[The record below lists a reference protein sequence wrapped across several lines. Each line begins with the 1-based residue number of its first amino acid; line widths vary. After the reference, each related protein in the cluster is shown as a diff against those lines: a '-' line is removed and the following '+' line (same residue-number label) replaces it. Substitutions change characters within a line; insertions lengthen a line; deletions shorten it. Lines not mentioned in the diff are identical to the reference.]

1 MKPWLALFAVAPWL
15 LVQNEPKPV
24 QVDIVWS
31 TDCPVAQRWV
41 TKVAAW
47 TVANPSIRPTIWFPN
62 DDRASAEAYAARFRL
77 RGDIR
82 ALQGSEL
89 AYEFGLDRLP
99 SVIVRSGGKVAFV
112 GGVGLT
118 ADSSSRFMLS
128 EAVAATRRG
137 VAIVPSRTT
146 PLGCTVP
153 DLMKARPGSPVEFK
167 RDIKPML
174 DRFCVSCHS
183 PGGAAPFRL
192 DRYEN
197 ARRWSH
203 MISDV
208 LRTGKMPPVKVYD
221 RTGPSRPVAP
231 NSAAIEK
238 LVTWRE
244 YGCPEGGDTNPAVRA
259 EFAGVTLG
267 ALARPRM
274 GETRFVDVPVPSNLT
289 SIKSYDLEV
298 AGVGEVRG
306 SWLFASAAAPG
317 GAVDGG
323 RTWKALP
330 RDSRLIFA
338 SQVGAKHPADQIAL
352 RKSERLFLRMQ
363 LYGTDEVGP
372 VRPRIRLRKGDGKSA
387 ETSVIRIAPGRYP
400 SFDGTVDLFESVRF
414 LRRVSI
420 TAVTPIT
427 DPVAPEIS
435 IQSPQATF
443 LVAAAHQPVQTI
455 VLQNPISL
463 DSLIFVAR
471 YGGPSMSGESSLR
484 AVVVGNHWNGTTAEL
499 WIRYQLL

>member
-15 LVQNEPKPV
+15 MVQNEPRPV
-24 QVDIVWS
+24 QVDIIWS

-41 TKVAAW
+41 TRVAAW
-47 TVANPSIRPTIWFPN
+47 TAADLSVRPTIWFPN
-62 DDRASAEAYAARFRL
+62 DDRASAEAYATRFKL
-77 RGDIR
+77 MGDIR
-82 ALQGSEL
+82 HLQGSQL

-99 SVIVRSGGKVAFV
+99 SVIVRSEGKVAFV

-118 ADSSSRFMLS
+118 ADPSSRFMLS

-146 PLGCTVP
+146 PQGCTVP
-153 DLMKARPGSPVEFK
+153 DLMKAKPGSPVEFK

-192 DRYEN
+192 DRYEDSK
-197 ARRWSH
+197 RWSH
-203 MISDV
+203 MIADV

-221 RTGPSRPVAP
+221 RTGPSRPAAP
-231 NSAAIEK
+231 DSAAIEK

-244 YGCPEGGDTNPAVRA
+244 YGCPEGGDINPAVWT
-259 EFAGVTLG
+259 EFAGVSLG
-267 ALARPRM
+267 AVARPRM
-274 GETRFVDVPVPSNLT
+274 GETRFVDLPVPTKLT
-289 SIKSYDLEV
+289 SIKSYDLAV
-298 AGVGEVRG
+298 AGQGEVRA
-306 SWLFASAAAPG
+306 SWLFASPEAPFKV
-317 GAVDGG
+317 VDGG
-323 RTWKALP
+323 RTWKVLP

-338 SQVGAKHPADQIAL
+338 TQVGAKHPADQIAL

-372 VRPRIRLRKGDGKSA
+372 IRPRIMLHKGDGKVA
-387 ETSVIRIAPGRYP
+387 ETSVVRIAPGRYP
-400 SFDGTVDLFESVRF
+400 SFDGTVDLFETVRF

-435 IQSPQATF
+435 IQSLQATF
-443 LVAAAHQPVQTI
+443 LVAAAHQTVPTV
-455 VLQNPISL
+455 VLQKPISL

-471 YGGPSMSGESSLR
+471 YGGPTMSGENGLR
-484 AVVVGNHWNGTTAEL
+484 AVIVGNQWNGTTAEL